1 MEVVYQGIRLTPEEI
16 AASAIQEDVDVV
28 GLSILSG
35 SHLELVPRVVE
46 LIRAEGADI
55 PVIVGGII
63 PAAHVE
69 KLTAAGVER
78 VYTPKDFEINRIMG
92 EIADLVA
99 ERQRRGGTARL
110 GEVRARRAPAR
121 RSRRGSSA
129 RSAWRS
135 PDTSR

>member
-1 MEVVYQGIRLTPEEI
+1 MEVVYQGIRLTPDEI

-63 PAAHVE
+63 PPAHVP
-69 KLTAAGVER
+69 KLKEAGIDR
-78 VYTPKDFEINRIMG
+78 VYTPKDFEINRIMS

-99 ERQRRGGTARL
+99 ERAGA
-110 GEVRARRAPAR
+110 APVP
-121 RSRRGSSA
+121 SA
-129 RSAWRS
+129 
-135 PDTSR
+135 